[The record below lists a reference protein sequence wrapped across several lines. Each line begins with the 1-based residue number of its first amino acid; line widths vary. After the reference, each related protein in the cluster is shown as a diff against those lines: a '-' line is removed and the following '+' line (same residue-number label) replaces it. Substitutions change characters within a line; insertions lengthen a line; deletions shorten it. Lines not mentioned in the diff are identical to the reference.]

1 MPQTP
6 SSTTAWLGYIC
17 CFSFLI
23 LQFGTSFTCICE
35 ELTKF
40 DYVLEFVKNYDPVL
54 YNWFIRELYV
64 LLIFVGNVVK
74 FECGL
79 TLYRIYPSKIF
90 LAFFK
95 RIILMVIYVLSYVI
109 W

>member
-1 MPQTP
+1 M
-6 SSTTAWLGYIC
+6 
-17 CFSFLI
+17 
-23 LQFGTSFTCICE
+23 
-35 ELTKF
+35 
-40 DYVLEFVKNYDPVL
+40 LEFVKNYDRVL
-54 YNWFIRELYV
+54 YNWFIRELYI

-79 TLYRIYPSKIF
+79 ALYRIYPSKIF

-95 RIILMVIYVLSYVI
+95 RIILMVIYVLNYVI